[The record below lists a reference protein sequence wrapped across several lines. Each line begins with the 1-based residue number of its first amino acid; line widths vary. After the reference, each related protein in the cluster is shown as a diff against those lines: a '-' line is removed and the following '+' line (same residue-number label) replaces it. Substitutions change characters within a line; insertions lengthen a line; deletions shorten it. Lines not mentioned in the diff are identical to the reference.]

1 MFPALVSYCYCIL
14 GLKLWILCSYLLC
27 FFRVFRCF
35 CIASLKYN
43 RYMMIL
49 LMFIDGIAPR
59 RTPNEYVMDSFEAS
73 LMNNTK
79 RKEQIT
85 LDRERICGRR
95 TKENVD
101 LRQNPRNQ
109 RIFQKRRR
117 FDTKHPKTLGWW
129 RKPKM
134 DRLNGSKARLIGEK
148 GSNRYKIG
156 FNRLKLKEMRK

>member
-1 MFPALVSYCYCIL
+1 
-14 GLKLWILCSYLLC
+14 
-27 FFRVFRCF
+27 
-35 CIASLKYN
+35 
-43 RYMMIL
+43 MIL

-109 RIFQKRRR
+109 RIFQKRRI
-117 FDTKHPKTLGWW
+117 FDTKHPKTLG
-129 RKPKM
+129 
-134 DRLNGSKARLIGEK
+134 
-148 GSNRYKIG
+148 
-156 FNRLKLKEMRK
+156 